1 MERIASCSL
10 PGKSS
15 IIVIVNVIFGL
26 RLYGKQIADFKYY
39 YGKVLFSNFK
49 TAYLIQSV
57 TDYFACPPIITIL
70 NNFAHLSLSFIP
82 GTTRLVHASSSS
94 GVNRTKKGRLL
105 FSRRTVGRSSTIG
118 NSRKLA
124 SSRTA
129 GSHPST
135 IFQTASTQT
144 DMRDSEI
151 QTDPW
156 WHRSEGIHDQV
167 RFPCHIICYLPQLRL
182 CVTVIN
188 TMA

>member
-1 MERIASCSL
+1 M
-10 PGKSS
+10 
-15 IIVIVNVIFGL
+15 
-26 RLYGKQIADFKYY
+26 
-39 YGKVLFSNFK
+39 
-49 TAYLIQSV
+49 
-57 TDYFACPPIITIL
+57 
-70 NNFAHLSLSFIP
+70 
-82 GTTRLVHASSSS
+82 VHASSSS

-124 SSRTA
+124 SSRTT

-156 WHRSEGIHDQV
+156 WHRSEGKHDQV
-167 RFPCHIICYLPQLRL
+167 RFPCLITCYLPQLRL
-182 CVTVIN
+182 YV
-188 TMA
+188 